1 MVVAMS
7 IPLGQHNAMTMHEL
21 ECKSAV
27 FPAVSNCSVH
37 YNSDIQ
43 YVYCVSKFNVENV
56 IKAKYAIYCAGR
68 GAGGDCDQHRC
79 TTSCSRRSSSRR
91 LQCDH
96 NTGRGQP
103 PDQTWTRCLTMF
115 GISAVTNDIEYWC
128 QHAKV
133 MSGVMYAVALAMIKP
148 EPNAKWTHIDR
159 IGSRNCRLNVAATQ
173 KPILSKRPN

>member
-1 MVVAMS
+1 
-7 IPLGQHNAMTMHEL
+7 MTMHEL

-103 PDQTWTRCLTMF
+103 PAQTWTRCLTMF
-115 GISAVTNDIEYWC
+115 GISAVTNDIEYRCKSDVWRYVC
-128 QHAKV
+128 SGSCDDVQHRTWT
-133 MSGVMYAVALAMIKP
+133 
-148 EPNAKWTHIDR
+148 KWTHFFHQPVMIFGCPSDL
-159 IGSRNCRLNVAATQ
+159 GPWL
-173 KPILSKRPN
+173 L